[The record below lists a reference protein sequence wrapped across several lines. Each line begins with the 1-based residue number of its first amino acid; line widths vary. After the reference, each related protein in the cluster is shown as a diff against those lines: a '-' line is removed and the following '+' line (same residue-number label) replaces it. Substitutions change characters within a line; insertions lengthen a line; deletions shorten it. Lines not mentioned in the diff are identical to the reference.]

1 MLSAPIIGIGRHR
14 LGIDGEGVTSLVAFH
29 GCTLRCKYC
38 LNRQCFDPDGIWK
51 TLTVDEVLEAVM
63 PDNIYYLATGGGL
76 CFGGGEPYLHAEFI
90 KAICDAA
97 PKGWIFTVETALNY
111 DRKRLELLLPYI
123 NYYLIDIKDTNPDIY
138 QRYTG
143 RNNAIV
149 LENLRWLLNQKED
162 MADCVVIRLPL
173 IKDFNTLADVAKSKA
188 LLQEMGFRKFDE
200 FVYITQPE

>member
-90 KAICDAA
+90 KAVCDAA
-97 PKGWIFTVETALNY
+97 PKQWKFTVETALNY

-123 NYYLIDIKDTNPDIY
+123 NNYIIDIKDTNPDIY
-138 QRYTG
+138 YRYT
-143 RNNAIV
+143 NNKNAIV
-149 LENLRWLLNQKED
+149 LENLRWLVKQGED
-162 MADCVVIRLPL
+162 MPERILIRLPL
-173 IKDFNTLADVAKSKA
+173 IKDFNSPEDVAKSKA
-188 LLQEMGFRKFDE
+188 FLQKMGYKRFDE
-200 FVYITQPE
+200 FEYITNPE